1 MNEQIKQILLMQ
13 LQLLQEACEEDM
25 FPPAAA
31 ELSKALA
38 KAVDV
43 AMVNRPLPTLK
54 EPESVKHQKLE
65 VKLDE
70 EMLRQASRSA
80 MCGNPRASGSSNAD
94 SGKTER

>member
-38 KAVDV
+38 EAVRIV
-43 AMVNRPLPTLK
+43 SNMTPLGR
-54 EPESVKHQKLE
+54 
-65 VKLDE
+65 
-70 EMLRQASRSA
+70 LR
-80 MCGNPRASGSSNAD
+80 G
-94 SGKTER
+94 